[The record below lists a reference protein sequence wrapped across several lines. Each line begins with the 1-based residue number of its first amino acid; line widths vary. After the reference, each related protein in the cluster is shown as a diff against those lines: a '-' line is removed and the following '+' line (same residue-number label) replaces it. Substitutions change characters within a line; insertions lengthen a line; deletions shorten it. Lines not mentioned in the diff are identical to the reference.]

1 MPTAILGIAVCL
13 FYNSNSIYPSMLL
26 FFSPRLHDCA
36 FLNRKWQY
44 FPLRENSRSNE
55 GWDRKHVVA
64 ETMNR
69 AFGLVFSLYHIAWA
83 APAKVYIGT
92 NSQLSISVW
101 FDLDNGADVIW
112 VNTYEKNRIRQLL
125 NERLS
130 DSMWNIT
137 IVVQRIRTCSDS
149 WNWNCQT
156 HTL

>member
-1 MPTAILGIAVCL
+1 MKVEI
-13 FYNSNSIYPSMLL
+13 
-26 FFSPRLHDCA
+26 
-36 FLNRKWQY
+36 
-44 FPLRENSRSNE
+44 
-55 GWDRKHVVA
+55 DRKHVVA
-64 ETMNR
+64 ETMIR
-69 AFGLVFSLYHIAWA
+69 AFGLVFSLYQIAWA
-83 APAKVYIGT
+83 APAKVYIRT
-92 NSQLSISVW
+92 NSQVSISVW

-156 HTL
+156 RTL